1 MTDEA
6 VLWRRL
12 DSPGHEYAR
21 LSKDDAGWRL
31 AGTAV
36 FQHEQQPCMLAYV
49 VLCDAQ
55 WRTRSGSISGWV
67 GGRQI
72 SLEVTIDSQGSWRMN
87 GSVQPEL
94 TGCMDLDLNFSP
106 STNLLPI
113 RRLNLPEGRSVR
125 VTAAWLR
132 FPEFTLEPLEQTYTR
147 LSGNTIR
154 YESSGGA
161 FVAELKANP
170 SGFVTS
176 YPGYWEAETTFP
188 PEIS

>member
-1 MTDEA
+1 
-6 VLWRRL
+6 
-12 DSPGHEYAR
+12 
-21 LSKDDAGWRL
+21 
-31 AGTAV
+31 
-36 FQHEQQPCMLAYV
+36 
-49 VLCDAQ
+49 
-55 WRTRSGSISGWV
+55 V

-72 SLEVTIDSQGSWRMN
+72 YLEMTIDSQGSWRMN
-87 GSVQPEL
+87 GSVRPEL
-94 TGCMDLDLNFSP
+94 AGCIDLDLNFSP

-125 VTAAWLR
+125 VTSAWLR
-132 FPEFTLEPLEQTYTR
+132 FPGFTLEPLEQTYTR
-147 LSGNTIR
+147 LNGSTIR

-161 FVAELKANP
+161 FVAELKVNP